1 MSWCF
6 KFITLNTTR
15 VPLSLLFHASFIL
28 VLTVSGVMSITEATN
43 NKIATNNMSANRD
56 VKADEGWAMPTVEK
70 PMRIAVPGWIYANQ
84 FVKVEQSTKKP
95 EEKIYSGFCIDV
107 FEEVVRTLSPTFYL
121 HHKFVD
127 VNCSYDDMVNF
138 VAKKTF
144 DAVVGDITMRA
155 DRWKIVDFS
164 IPFTEAGM
172 SLVVPVKPQAPN
184 AWMFLTPFT
193 MELWVTTCAI
203 LLYTMFIVWLLEHR
217 SNPEFRGPWKD
228 QLGNILWFTF
238 SSLFF
243 AHRERIQRNFTRVVV
258 VAWLF
263 VVLIVTQTYTAN
275 LSSMLTI
282 SRLDPNVDSLKKSNA
297 VVGCFGSDLVR
308 EYLVNVLHFKKENI
322 RNDIDTLSQYL
333 DALKNGSISAAFL
346 EVPYAKLLVKRYC
359 DQLTVTGPTYRFG
372 GFAFVFQKGSPIATN
387 VSAGILRLLE
397 DGTLKRLEDEYFAP
411 SPDCLNFQTAKNSG
425 RLSLRHFWGLYIFY
439 IATSTICLLLF
450 IIHSLHHHQA
460 LQEDNVTPTRVSVW
474 RKILPFS
481 RFLNNASSRDPDRV
495 PISSHA
501 QNYIEMR

>member
-164 IPFTEAGM
+164 IPFTEAG
-172 SLVVPVKPQAPN
+172 
-184 AWMFLTPFT
+184 
-193 MELWVTTCAI
+193 
-203 LLYTMFIVWLLEHR
+203 
-217 SNPEFRGPWKD
+217 
-228 QLGNILWFTF
+228 
-238 SSLFF
+238 
-243 AHRERIQRNFTRVVV
+243 ERIQRNFTRVVV